1 MQIICNCMQYKLPKY
16 VVHNKRFS
24 YLLVAL
30 FCLFGDYVSS
40 SVLASQLSISKQ
52 ESAFSINVL
61 RSYTI
66 EVMKATVW
74 QIRQQCSAIRRGVW
88 RSFRLLSRVVT
99 VVVHIGEPSYLL
111 QQRAEF
117 LNSVASRELRGKPE
131 LERTL
136 SAEPPEKK
144 IL

>member
-1 MQIICNCMQYKLPKY
+1 M
-16 VVHNKRFS
+16 
-24 YLLVAL
+24 
-30 FCLFGDYVSS
+30 
-40 SVLASQLSISKQ
+40 
-52 ESAFSINVL
+52 
-61 RSYTI
+61 
-66 EVMKATVW
+66 
-74 QIRQQCSAIRRGVW
+74 
-88 RSFRLLSRVVT
+88 T

-144 IL
+144 ILEVFKSGVHEIR